1 MTFLTAH
8 RCIVCD
14 AEATKRCSSCAKAGV
29 DLFFCSLEHCQQVW
43 LGHSILCGKS
53 PPFCRR
59 LEKDQFTHFKQC
71 LALPLEKTL
80 RLRFVQLLR
89 IPLDDHPSLA
99 RLKHRKI
106 IKRAFGFDPW
116 KPDTQVD
123 EAVTVAAELE
133 RLTGTSAET
142 LLRHFQALAPDYPEL
157 VPFHD
162 VLVACLGSLYGVPSG
177 PRTRDTDWGD
187 RGQLYSL
194 LLFEAAERWLSTRQ
208 NAGEPPVDPGHELWW
223 TLLMHRVTAAVYSR
237 AQLDKS
243 YAYAFDC
250 HEQCFETTLA
260 CLERGMDLDDP
271 ALSECFDKG
280 LFGFRVIAQLL
291 RPSELPETDATPVA
305 PTPRTKSKGGQVK
318 VMRLR
323 G

>member
-1 MTFLTAH
+1 
-8 RCIVCD
+8 
-14 AEATKRCSSCAKAGV
+14 
-29 DLFFCSLEHCQQVW
+29 
-43 LGHSILCGKS
+43 
-53 PPFCRR
+53 
-59 LEKDQFTHFKQC
+59 
-71 LALPLEKTL
+71 
-80 RLRFVQLLR
+80 
-89 IPLDDHPSLA
+89 
-99 RLKHRKI
+99 
-106 IKRAFGFDPW
+106 
-116 KPDTQVD
+116 
-123 EAVTVAAELE
+123 
-133 RLTGTSAET
+133 
-142 LLRHFQALAPDYPEL
+142 
-157 VPFHD
+157 
-162 VLVACLGSLYGVPSG
+162 
-177 PRTRDTDWGD
+177 
-187 RGQLYSL
+187 
-194 LLFEAAERWLSTRQ
+194 
-208 NAGEPPVDPGHELWW
+208 
-223 TLLMHRVTAAVYSR
+223 MHRVTAAVYSR